1 MSCLIIVRD
10 VKKDKSVYGRV
21 LFNGSFVC
29 YSLEN
34 AEKLIPCG
42 TYNIENSI
50 SPKFERE
57 LPLIYNK
64 DVPSS
69 RGVRIHRGNSWRDS
83 SACVLVGMRRDIK
96 NNLITES
103 TSAETMITMLCR
115 NVDKLIICDE

>member
-10 VKKDKSVYGRV
+10 VKKDKSVSGRV
-21 LFNGSFVC
+21 LFNGFFVC

-42 TYNIENSI
+42 TYTIENSI
-50 SPKFERE
+50 SPKFKME

-83 SACVLVGMRRDIK
+83 SACVLVGMRRDVK

-103 TSAETMITMLCR
+103 TLAETMITMLCR

>member
-10 VKKDKSVYGRV
+10 VKKDKSVSGRV

-42 TYNIENSI
+42 TYTIENSI

-96 NNLITES
+96 KNFITES

>member
-10 VKKDKSVYGRV
+10 VKKDKSVSGRV

-42 TYNIENSI
+42 TYTIENSI
-50 SPKFERE
+50 SPKFKRE

-83 SACVLVGMRRDIK
+83 SACVLVGMCRDIK
-96 NNLITES
+96 NNLIAES